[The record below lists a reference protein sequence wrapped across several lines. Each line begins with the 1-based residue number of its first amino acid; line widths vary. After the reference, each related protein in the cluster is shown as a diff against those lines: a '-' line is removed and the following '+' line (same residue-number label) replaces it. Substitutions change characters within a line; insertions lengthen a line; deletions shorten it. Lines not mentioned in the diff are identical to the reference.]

1 MLLLDPFYGV
11 YGTST
16 KIAHF
21 LNRLLLLAEFGAFA
35 ALIVFVAK
43 NGSLGPWGW
52 VGFCIGGV
60 VAIHIVNL
68 VLRFLWNVVLTFC
81 YGTTDPDEIEEAH
94 EKKIQERRLRQEARQ
109 RRLEEAELEKARR
122 NRIAIEKEWNDS
134 EASFE

>member
-1 MLLLDPFYGV
+1 MLLDPFYGV
-11 YGTST
+11 YSTST

-35 ALIVFVAK
+35 AMIFFLAK
-43 NGSLGPWGW
+43 NDALGAWGW
-52 VGFCIGGV
+52 VGFCVGGV
-60 VAIHIVNL
+60 VAIHVVNL

-81 YGTTDPDEIEEAH
+81 YGTTDADEIEEAH
-94 EKKIQERRLRQEARQ
+94 ERKLQERRLRQEARQ

-134 EASFE
+134 RDISFE